1 MRFLADENI
10 PVASIRRLRAAG
22 YDIVSIIEDSP
33 GAKDEAILLQAH
45 AERRIILTFDRDYG
59 SLIYRRRLPGPA
71 GVAYFRFVP
80 TTPEE
85 LAERFIDKTYAVPFV
100 SPRRHRGHRVSQK
113 ILGLLVLLRALCV
126 SVVFHLPQVRN
137 SCH

>member
-85 LAERFIDKTYAVPFV
+85 LAERFIELLEAGRITLDGKFTVIE
-100 SPRRHRGHRVSQK
+100 RGWIRQRS
-113 ILGLLVLLRALCV
+113 
-126 SVVFHLPQVRN
+126 LPQKHEWQER
-137 SCH
+137 HQTD